1 MIEGTHN
8 HSTFEAM
15 TQQTEV
21 LIVGGGIWGLS
32 TAYHLAKFGQK
43 DILVLER
50 NEAIAAETTPQAA
63 GLVGQIRSS
72 VTMLQA
78 IRYALELFSQFPQDT
93 SLRQTGSLMV
103 ALTPER
109 MEAYARQIEKAN
121 LNGIEASF
129 VSHAEIA
136 RLVPAMD
143 ISKIEGA
150 FFVPNDGYVDPQECA
165 LAYATAATDL
175 GVQIRL
181 NTPVTGFRQRNGE
194 IHGVETEDGFIASN
208 HVVITAG
215 PWGAALA
222 KEVGATTAVQPIR
235 HQRVC
240 TVPTYG
246 IPDHHPV
253 VRVTDVSCY
262 LRPEKGGYLYGFF
275 EPTPASIDL
284 EAMPADFRTEN
295 IEPPVK
301 VMAEAQTR
309 LTPIF
314 PILKDLEVAEYK
326 RGITT
331 FAPDGAYTIG
341 PVPEIDKLY
350 LATGCAALGI
360 AGSAA
365 VGRWLAKWVIDGD
378 PDEDL
383 TMFSHQRFGTQAA
396 DQEWLRR
403 ESEQFYANY
412 YGIRQE

>member
-1 MIEGTHN
+1 M
-8 HSTFEAM
+8 A
-15 TQQTEV
+15 QQTEI

-50 NEAIAAETTPQAA
+50 NEALAAETTPQAA

-72 VTMLQA
+72 VTMLRA
-78 IRYALELFSQFPQDT
+78 VRYALELFSQFPKETGHDVG
-93 SLRQTGSLMV
+93 LRQTGSLMV

-109 MEAYARQIEKAN
+109 MEAYTRQIEKAN
-121 LNGIEASF
+121 LNGIEADYVF
-129 VSHAEIA
+129 HTEIA
-136 RLVPAMD
+136 RLAPAMD
-143 ISKIEGA
+143 ITKIEGGY
-150 FFVPNDGYVDPQECA
+150 FVPNDGYVDPLQCA
-165 LAYATAATDL
+165 LAYAAAARDL

-194 IHGVETEDGFIASN
+194 ILGVETEDGFIVSN

-222 KEVGATTAVQPIR
+222 KEVGITTAVQPIR
-235 HQRVC
+235 HQRVR
-240 TVPTYG
+240 TVPTSE

-262 LRPEKGGYLYGFF
+262 LRPEKGGYLYGYF
-275 EPTPASIDL
+275 EPEPVGIDL
-284 EAMPADFRTEN
+284 EAMPVDFRTED
-295 IEPPVK
+295 IEPPVE
-301 VMAEAQTR
+301 VMAEAQKR

-314 PILKDLEVAEYK
+314 PILKDLVIAEYK
-326 RGITT
+326 HGMTT
-331 FAPDGAYTIG
+331 FAPDGAYMIG
-341 PVPEIDKLY
+341 PVPEIDRLY

-365 VGRWLAKWVIDGD
+365 VGQWLAKWLIDGD
-378 PDEDL
+378 PGEDL
-383 TMFSHQRFGTQAA
+383 DVFSHQRFGMQAA

-403 ESEQFYANY
+403 ECEQFYANY
-412 YGIRQE
+412 YGIRSDI

>member
-1 MIEGTHN
+1 M
-8 HSTFEAM
+8 A
-15 TQQTEV
+15 QQTEV

-43 DILVLER
+43 GILVLER
-50 NEAIAAETTPQAA
+50 NETIAAETTPQAA

-109 MEAYARQIEKAN
+109 MEAYTRQIERAN
-121 LNGIEASF
+121 LNGIEANF
-129 VSHAEIA
+129 VSHTEMAHLA
-136 RLVPAMD
+136 PAMD
-143 ISKIEGA
+143 ITKIEGGY
-150 FFVPNDGYVDPQECA
+150 FVPNDGYVDPQQCA
-165 LAYATAATDL
+165 LAYAAAAKDL

-181 NTPVTGFRQRNGE
+181 NTPVIGFRQRNGE
-194 IHGVETEDGFIASN
+194 ILGVETENGFIASN

-222 KEVGATTAVQPIR
+222 KKVGTTVAVQPIR

-240 TVPTYG
+240 TVPTSG
-246 IPDHHPV
+246 IPEFHPV

-262 LRPEKGGYLYGFF
+262 LRPEKGGYLYGCF
-275 EPTPASIDL
+275 EPEPVSIDL
-284 EAMPADFRTEN
+284 EAMPADFRTGD
-295 IEPPVK
+295 IEPPVE
-301 VMAEAQTR
+301 VMTEAQRR

-314 PILKDLEVAEYK
+314 PILKELEIDEYK
-326 RGITT
+326 RGMTT
-331 FAPDGAYTIG
+331 FAPDGAYMIG
-341 PVPEIDKLY
+341 PMPEIDRLY

-378 PDEDL
+378 PGEDL
-383 TMFSHQRFGTQAA
+383 DIFSHQRFGTQAA
-396 DQEWLRR
+396 DQEWLRQ

-412 YGIRQE
+412 YGIRPE